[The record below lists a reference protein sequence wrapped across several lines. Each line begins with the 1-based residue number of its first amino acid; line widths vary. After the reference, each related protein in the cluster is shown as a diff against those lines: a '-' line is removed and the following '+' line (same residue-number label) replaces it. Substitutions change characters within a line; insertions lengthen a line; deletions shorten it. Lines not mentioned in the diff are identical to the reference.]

1 MKEKILES
9 LFEIRCTITKAFH
22 KREDVRQ
29 QEQKLEE
36 LMNQMKAELTD
47 KQQLLFEKILDV
59 QCDLDSLQNVEYFKQ
74 GVQVGMQLLSEVR
87 EVDTYE

>member
-9 LFEIRCTITKAFH
+9 LFEIRCTITKAFY

-59 QCDLDSLQNVEYFKQ
+59 QCDLDSLQNIEYFKQ
-74 GVQVGMQLLSEVR
+74 GVRIGFQLLMEVK